1 MASHR
6 TYAEIEV
13 GAVFP
18 ETPTVFDVTP
28 EAVAAFRAAT
38 LDEPQDVD
46 IGAPAPSMLAAVYL
60 IEAIA
65 ARGSPP
71 GGIHAK
77 QSFHFLQPIAVGDRL
92 RTQARIVDKYVR
104 KDRPYVVAT
113 FETRNDTGEIV
124 ATGTITSIWGKDP

>member
-28 EAVAAFRAAT
+28 EVVAAFRAAT
-38 LDEPQDVD
+38 LDEPQDV
-46 IGAPAPSMLAAVYL
+46 GEGTPAPSLLAAVYL
-60 IEAIA
+60 IEALA

-77 QSFHFLQPIAVGDRL
+77 QSFHFARPIVVGDRL
-92 RTQARIVDKYVR
+92 RTQARIVDKYIR
-104 KDRPYVVAT
+104 KDRPYVVST
-113 FETRNDTGEIV
+113 FETRNGADEIV